1 MITSKPVK
9 WTPDGES
16 FKQFHIVAG
25 HPSASQLIES
35 IERDP
40 STSYWL
46 LEQVRRIDK
55 RDIYDLMRDVDM
67 LKQLLDLKWD
77 ETTRELRAEQ
87 AKMVNGFPP
96 PSSPSH
102 CCPSMRLDR
111 H

>member
-1 MITSKPVK
+1 MNS
-9 WTPDGES
+9 
-16 FKQFHIVAG
+16 
-25 HPSASQLIES
+25 SQLIES

-40 STSYWL
+40 SSSYWL

-55 RDIYDLMRDVDM
+55 RDIYDLMRDVA
-67 LKQLLDLKWD
+67 LLGEVLDLKWD
-77 ETTRELRAEQ
+77 ETKNFNRESRRAEQ